1 MNRSLP
7 LSLRSPFLLG
17 LILLGGG
24 RAFGDDPAAVFTF
37 DRPATA
43 LAYSPDGKTLA
54 AACSDGLIQLLDG
67 AQYLRSKNP
76 YELIG
81 HTGFING
88 LAFSPD
94 GKLLAS
100 CGRGPDLKLWDT
112 ATWKLLADLETHEDH
127 VT

>member
-17 LILLGGG
+17 LILLVAG
-24 RAFGDDPAAVFTF
+24 
-37 DRPATA
+37 
-43 LAYSPDGKTLA
+43 
-54 AACSDGLIQLLDG
+54 CSDGLMQLLDG

-127 VT
+127 VTAVAFSP